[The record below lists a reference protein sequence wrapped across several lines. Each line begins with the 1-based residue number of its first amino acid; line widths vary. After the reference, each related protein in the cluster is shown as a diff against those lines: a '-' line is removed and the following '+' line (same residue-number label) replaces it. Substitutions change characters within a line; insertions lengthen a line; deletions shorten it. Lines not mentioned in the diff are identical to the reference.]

1 MIILYFILYHI
12 ISCSIMLY
20 HVISCY
26 IILYHIISCYIMLYH
41 IISYCIIYIYI
52 YNYWIQHVPYAYTTR
67 LEAREGLVSNSSPRT
82 CCLREATGC
91 LEKVMFFS
99 GIQKNGYLLGN
110 WETRLRYWDI
120 YIFIY
125 LYTCVCVYIYMCVC
139 VLSYID
145 MI

>member
-1 MIILYFILYHI
+1 MLYHAISYYI
-12 ISCSIMLY
+12 ILY

-26 IILYHIISCYIMLYH
+26 IILYHIVLS
-41 IISYCIIYIYI
+41 IYI

-99 GIQKNGYLLGN
+99 GIQKMAIY
-110 WETRLRYWDI
+110 WEIEKQD
-120 YIFIY
+120 
-125 LYTCVCVYIYMCVC
+125 
-139 VLSYID
+139 
-145 MI
+145 